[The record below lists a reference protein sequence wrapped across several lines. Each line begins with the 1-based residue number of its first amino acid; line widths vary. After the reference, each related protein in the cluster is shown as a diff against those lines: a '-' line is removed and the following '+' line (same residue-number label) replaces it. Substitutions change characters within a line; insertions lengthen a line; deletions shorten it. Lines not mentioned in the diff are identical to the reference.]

1 MADSNKS
8 ILFAGYKLGDPKK
21 TGGFIVYTENI
32 LQDLRELGIE
42 HELLNTNSQ
51 FFKNFPH
58 MFLNV
63 TYNFFKKFRKYDH
76 ISLHGTANHFLFFG
90 PIFVFFSK
98 KFGKTISLKKT
109 AGRFHTE
116 YEAYGPFRKKL
127 IQYVLKNAD
136 IVYFETK
143 YLVDYFKH
151 FNKETY
157 WHPNIRRNPNF
168 TYKQKE
174 YRKKF
179 AFISLVTETKGID
192 ELLEVSNRLDDTYTI
207 DIYGPVKSLKYTEE
221 YFKDYKANFKGSLA
235 SHEVIEKLKE
245 YDVIV
250 LPSHDEGYP
259 GIFIEAFSYGLPVLT
274 TSLPPI
280 LEIVKH
286 EQNGIIV
293 EPKNIDSLYEGFLAF
308 NTQNYTVMSKN
319 SYDSFEQFDSLKQ
332 TQKLVNRINALG

>member
-1 MADSNKS
+1 MANNKS

-21 TGGFIVYTENI
+21 TGGFIVSTENI
-32 LQDLRELGIE
+32 LQDLRELGIR

-51 FFKNFPH
+51 FFKNYPH

-90 PIFVFFSK
+90 PIFVFFAK
-98 KFGKTISLKKT
+98 KFGKTVSLKKT

-116 YEAYGPFRKKL
+116 YEAYGPFRQKL

-143 YLVDYFKH
+143 YLVDYFKS

-157 WHPNIRRNPNF
+157 WDPNIRRNPNV
-168 TYKQKE
+168 TYQPKE

-179 AFISLVTETKGID
+179 AFISLVTETKGVD
-192 ELLEVSNRLDDTYTI
+192 ELLEATERLDDTYTI
-207 DIYGPVKSLKYTEE
+207 DIYGPVKSPKYTEE
-221 YFKDYKANFKGSLA
+221 YFKKYKANFKGALS
-235 SHEVIEKLKE
+235 SSEVAETIKE

-259 GIFIEAFSYGLPVLT
+259 GILLEAFSYGLPVLT

-280 LEIVKH
+280 LEIVTH

-293 EPKNIDSLYEGFLAF
+293 EPKNVDSLVEGFLVF
-308 NTQNYTVMSKN
+308 NEQNYKALSKN

-332 TQKLVNRINALG
+332 TEKIVKQINSL